1 MVSIKI
7 RAAIQCPNPK
17 CSIPILA
24 RHHGLSQK
32 DHHPTCREYG
42 CYGTVP
48 SAGSCIFIHV
58 WRARD
63 KGTAGCIAMPESR
76 VTASQDFAE
85 HGGII
90 AILPESALTRFKEC
104 LPDVAQM
111 N

>member
-1 MVSIKI
+1 
-7 RAAIQCPNPK
+7 
-17 CSIPILA
+17 
-24 RHHGLSQK
+24 
-32 DHHPTCREYG
+32 
-42 CYGTVP
+42 
-48 SAGSCIFIHV
+48 
-58 WRARD
+58 
-63 KGTAGCIAMPESR
+63 MPESR